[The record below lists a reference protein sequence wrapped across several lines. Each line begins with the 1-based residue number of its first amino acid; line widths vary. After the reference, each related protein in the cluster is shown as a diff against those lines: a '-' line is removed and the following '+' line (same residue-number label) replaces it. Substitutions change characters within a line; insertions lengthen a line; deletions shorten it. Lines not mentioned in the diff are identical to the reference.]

1 MKNKL
6 TKTGVLILIGLLF
19 TLGWAC
25 QLSGPSAPATPKE
38 EKLIDVSFEA
48 GAKGGLQSKSLSG
61 MIVYAKSFSTTD
73 RTQLGTTRTL
83 TENPS
88 GSGRY
93 TGTVSV
99 GDGTAAKATVYIY
112 GVLNN
117 RVRAFGYT
125 DIALPRST
133 LITLPYSTAGYTAGD
148 MGPGGGFIVDV
159 DDNTNYLYTELAP
172 ASWKGKAADNIY
184 FWDLPDSLGAYTT
197 IGTFTAEKKGLDNV
211 TLLDAAIT
219 KDDYWT
225 TVKTIEVNAGGS
237 GYTDGETITL
247 TGGDGTAQATITVTN
262 GVIKTLKDL
271 SFTTDTTGGISP
283 QTASII
289 IPDGGTGYAVGDVLN
304 LNGKLTGTGAKA
316 KVKAILNGV
325 VVGITC
331 FDPGDGYKAG
341 DKVIVGGTGGPE
353 VTIDTISGTGTTG
366 PIDTFHLSSLAYN
379 RSDGHN
385 LTDNKGSALW
395 DIEPWRDIVDGVI
408 SKVELT
414 NNGTGYVV
422 DEICTPIDPPGGG
435 GDGHGHG
442 HGNDDAQ
449 FKVKEVTDGI
459 IDTVTVTTPGKKYNK
474 GSCAFTGGTGTG
486 AKLEITAVDEYAYA
500 IHAFRNGIDFNSFD
514 DWTFPTKDDLTAV
527 KTQLTAG
534 KIAGAN
540 LAAAGY
546 YWSSSEDTAANAS
559 ALDVDSKAITA
570 YPKNTTGYYVRPVR
584 YF

>member
-6 TKTGVLILIGLLF
+6 IKTGVLILIGLLF

-38 EKLIDVSFEA
+38 EKLIDVSFVVGE
-48 GAKGGLQSKSLSG
+48 KGGLQSKSLSG
-61 MIVYAKSFSTTD
+61 MIVYAKSFSTID

-117 RVRAFGYT
+117 RVRAYAYT
-125 DIALPRST
+125 DITLPRT
-133 LITLPYSTAGYTAGD
+133 ALITLPYSTAGYTAGD

-159 DDNTNYLYTELAP
+159 DNVNYLYTELAP
-172 ASWKGKAADNIY
+172 QSWKGKASDNIY
-184 FWDLPDSLGAYTT
+184 FWDSVLTELR
-197 IGTFTAEKKGLDNV
+197 GTFTAKKKGLDNV
-211 TLLDAAIT
+211 TLLKAAIT
-219 KDDYWT
+219 TDDYWT
-225 TVKTIEVNAGGS
+225 EVKTIKVNAGGS
-237 GYTDGETITL
+237 GYLAADKLKL
-247 TGGDGTAQATITVTN
+247 TGGDGTAEASITVTD
-262 GVIKTLKDL
+262 GVIKTLNDL
-271 SFTTDTTGGISP
+271 SFTAASPVVPGTTSTI
-283 QTASII
+283 T
-289 IPDGGTGYAVGDVLN
+289 PDGGTDYAVGDVLD
-304 LNGKLTGTGAKA
+304 LNGSLTGTGAKA

-325 VVGITC
+325 VVRITC

-353 VTIDTISGTGTTG
+353 VTIDKISGTGTTG
-366 PIDTFHLSSLAYN
+366 PIATYHLSSLAYN

-395 DIEPWRDIVDGVI
+395 DIEPWWDIVDGVI

-422 DEICTPIDPPGGG
+422 DEICTPTG
-435 GDGHGHG
+435 GDG

-459 IDTVTVTTPGKKYNK
+459 IASATVVAGKRGKNYNK

-527 KTQLTAG
+527 NTQLTAG

-559 ALDVDSKAITA
+559 ALDVALKAITA